1 MMTKLRILGYG
12 KALAQKPMTN
22 DDLSK
27 MVDTNDEWIYSRTG
41 IKSRYVTID
50 ENTSD
55 LGYRAACMAIDD
67 AKINANELDI
77 IIVATM
83 TPDKFTPSVA
93 SMIQARLG
101 IENANIYA
109 FDINCACSGFIF
121 ALKIA
126 AKLLESGQK
135 ALVIGAET
143 LSKIINWQD
152 RTTCVL
158 FGDGAGAMIV
168 SADEN
173 AQSAT
178 FYLHTIN
185 DDQQVLFANGISL
198 DSAEQR
204 YGNIQMKGQ
213 EVFKFAIN
221 AMSEAIIKVLEEDDI
236 TLDDISLIIPHQ
248 ANLRIIKAVAK
259 KMNIDLDK
267 FYINLEKYGNT
278 SAASI
283 PLALADANDQQ
294 MLGNNKK
301 IIMVGFGAGLSY
313 GACLLQI

>member
-12 KALAQKPMTN
+12 KAHAQKHITN

-27 MVDTNDEWIYSRTG
+27 IVDTNDEWIYSRTG
-41 IKSRYVTID
+41 IRSRYVTID

-55 LGYRAACMAIDD
+55 LGYRAACMAIED
-67 AKINANELDI
+67 AKIDINAIDI

-93 SMIQARLG
+93 SLIQTKLG
-101 IENANIYA
+101 IENTSIYA

-121 ALKIA
+121 ALKVA
-126 AKLLESGQK
+126 AKLLEKGQI
-135 ALVIGAET
+135 ALVIGAEA

-152 RTTCVL
+152 RSTCVL
-158 FGDGAGAMIV
+158 FGDGAGALIV

-173 AQSAT
+173 AMPAS

-185 DDQQVLFANGISL
+185 DYDQVLFANGIAL
-198 DSAEQR
+198 NNKEQL
-204 YGNIQMKGQ
+204 YGHIQMQGQ

-221 AMSEAIIKVLEEDDI
+221 AMSEAIFKVLEAANI
-236 TLDDISLIIPHQ
+236 TLDDIDLIIPHQ
-248 ANLRIIKAVAK
+248 ANLRILKAVAK
-259 KMNIDLDK
+259 KMNIDLNK

-283 PLALADANDQQ
+283 PLALADAYDHQK
-294 MLGNNKK
+294 LGNNKK

>member
-12 KALAQKPMTN
+12 KAQAQKLITN

-55 LGYRAACMAIDD
+55 LGYRAACRAIDD
-67 AKINANELDI
+67 AQINANELDI

-83 TPDKFTPSVA
+83 TPDKFTPAVA

-101 IENANIYA
+101 IENPNIYA

-121 ALKIA
+121 ALKLA

-158 FGDGAGAMIV
+158 FGDGAGALIV

-173 AQSAT
+173 AKPAS
-178 FYLHTIN
+178 FYLHTLS
-185 DDQQVLFANGISL
+185 DDDQVLFANGISL
-198 DSAEQR
+198 DNSAQC
-204 YGNIQMKGQ
+204 YGNIQMQGQ

-221 AMSEAIIKVLEEDDI
+221 AMSEAIYKVLAEADV
-236 TLDDISLIIPHQ
+236 TLDDIDLIIPHQ

-259 KMNIDLDK
+259 KMNVDLSK

-313 GACLLQI
+313 GACLLQL

>member
-1 MMTKLRILGYG
+1 MMTKLKILGYG
-12 KALAQKPMTN
+12 KAQAQKLITN

-55 LGYRAACMAIDD
+55 LGYRAACRAIDD
-67 AKINANELDI
+67 AQINANELDI

-83 TPDKFTPSVA
+83 TPDKFTPAVA

-101 IENANIYA
+101 IENPNIYA

-121 ALKIA
+121 ALKLA

-158 FGDGAGAMIV
+158 FGDGAGALIV

-173 AQSAT
+173 AKPAL
-178 FYLHTIN
+178 FYLHTLS
-185 DDQQVLFANGISL
+185 DDDQVLFANGISL
-198 DSAEQR
+198 DNSAQC
-204 YGNIQMKGQ
+204 YGNIQMQGQ

-221 AMSEAIIKVLEEDDI
+221 AMSEAIYKVLAEADV
-236 TLDDISLIIPHQ
+236 TLDDIDLIIPHQ

-259 KMNIDLDK
+259 KMNVDLSK

-313 GACLLQI
+313 GACLLQL